1 MIDDKDQMPE
11 PANDAAL
18 VDDGMDIPAGPDQE
32 LAAARQEAA
41 QLKDQLLRALAEAE
55 NVRRRAQRERE
66 DAAKYAI
73 TNFARDVL
81 QVSDNLHRALEAI
94 PAAALA
100 ADEALKNLHEGVSA
114 TERQLDAALERQQVK
129 RIWPMGEKFDANL
142 HQAMFEVQTAEQA
155 PGTVVQVMQA
165 GYLDPRPPAA
175 PRPGRRRQA
184 ARRRRAARGHG
195 QGRYD
200 RLAALHSSRNLSRHP
215 RRRLASGST
224 SLPATVRFALE
235 KPVDGKAKPCHDG
248 VM

>member
-11 PANDAAL
+11 PANDAAP

-66 DAAKYAI
+66 DATKYAI
-73 TNFARDVL
+73 ANFAREVL

-129 RIWPMGEKFDANL
+129 RVWPMGEKFDANL

-165 GYLDPRPPAA
+165 GYLIHDRLLRPALVGVAKQPTGDAPPA
-175 PRPGRRRQA
+175 GT
-184 ARRRRAARGHG
+184 G
-195 QGRYD
+195 
-200 RLAALHSSRNLSRHP
+200 
-215 RRRLASGST
+215 
-224 SLPATVRFALE
+224 
-235 KPVDGKAKPCHDG
+235 KVDTIA
-248 VM
+248 

>member
-11 PANDAAL
+11 PANDAAP
-18 VDDGMDIPAGPDQE
+18 VDDGTDIPAGPDQE
-32 LAAARQEAA
+32 LVAARQEAA

-73 TNFARDVL
+73 ANFARDVL
-81 QVSDNLHRALEAI
+81 QVSDNLHRALDAI

-100 ADEALKNLHEGVSA
+100 ADEALKNLHEGVTA

-142 HQAMFEVQTAEQA
+142 HQAMFEVPTAEQA

-165 GYLDPRPPAA
+165 GYLIHDRLLRPALVGVAKQPAGDAPPA
-175 PRPGRRRQA
+175 GT
-184 ARRRRAARGHG
+184 G
-195 QGRYD
+195 
-200 RLAALHSSRNLSRHP
+200 
-215 RRRLASGST
+215 
-224 SLPATVRFALE
+224 
-235 KPVDGKAKPCHDG
+235 KVDTIA
-248 VM
+248 

>member
-1 MIDDKDQMPE
+1 MSDDKDMNQIPE
-11 PANDAAL
+11 PANDAGPI
-18 VDDGMDIPAGPDQE
+18 DDGMDIPAGPDQE

-73 TNFARDVL
+73 ANFARDVL

-94 PAAALA
+94 PEAALA
-100 ADEALKNLHEGVSA
+100 ADEALRNLHEGVTA

-142 HQAMFEVQTAEQA
+142 HQAMFEVPTFDHL

-165 GYLDPRPPAA
+165 GYLI
-175 PRPGRRRQA
+175 
-184 ARRRRAARGHG
+184 H
-195 QGRYD
+195 D
-200 RLAALHSSRNLSRHP
+200 RLLRPALVGVAKQP
-215 RRRLASGST
+215 AGEAPPPGSG
-224 SLPATVRFALE
+224 
-235 KPVDGKAKPCHDG
+235 KVDTIA
-248 VM
+248 

>member
-11 PANDAAL
+11 PANDAAP

-32 LAAARQEAA
+32 LVAARQEAA

-66 DAAKYAI
+66 DATKYAI
-73 TNFARDVL
+73 ANFAREVL

-100 ADEALKNLHEGVSA
+100 EDEALKNLHEGVSA

-129 RIWPMGEKFDANL
+129 RVWPMGEKFDANL

-165 GYLDPRPPAA
+165 GYLIHDRLLRPALVGVAKQPTGDAPPA
-175 PRPGRRRQA
+175 GT
-184 ARRRRAARGHG
+184 G
-195 QGRYD
+195 
-200 RLAALHSSRNLSRHP
+200 
-215 RRRLASGST
+215 
-224 SLPATVRFALE
+224 
-235 KPVDGKAKPCHDG
+235 KVDTIA
-248 VM
+248 

>member
-1 MIDDKDQMPE
+1 MIDDKDMSQFPE
-11 PANDAAL
+11 PANDAAP
-18 VDDGMDIPAGPDQE
+18 VDDGMDIPTGPDQE

-73 TNFARDVL
+73 ANFARDVL

-100 ADEALKNLHEGVSA
+100 ADEALRSLHEGVSA

-129 RIWPMGEKFDANL
+129 RVWPMGEKFDANL
-142 HQAMFEVQTAEQA
+142 HQAMFEVPTADQA

-165 GYLDPRPPAA
+165 GYLIHDRLLRPALVGVAKQPAGDAPPA
-175 PRPGRRRQA
+175 GT
-184 ARRRRAARGHG
+184 G
-195 QGRYD
+195 
-200 RLAALHSSRNLSRHP
+200 
-215 RRRLASGST
+215 
-224 SLPATVRFALE
+224 
-235 KPVDGKAKPCHDG
+235 KVDTIA
-248 VM
+248 

>member
-1 MIDDKDQMPE
+1 LLDRDMIDDKDQMPE
-11 PANDAAL
+11 PANDAAP
-18 VDDGMDIPAGPDQE
+18 VDDGMDIPIGPDQE

-142 HQAMFEVQTAEQA
+142 HQAMFEVQTADQA

-165 GYLDPRPPAA
+165 GYLIHDRLLRPALVAVAKQPAGDAPPA
-175 PRPGRRRQA
+175 GT
-184 ARRRRAARGHG
+184 G
-195 QGRYD
+195 
-200 RLAALHSSRNLSRHP
+200 
-215 RRRLASGST
+215 
-224 SLPATVRFALE
+224 
-235 KPVDGKAKPCHDG
+235 KVDTIA
-248 VM
+248 

>member
-11 PANDAAL
+11 PANDAAP

-73 TNFARDVL
+73 ANFARDVL
-81 QVSDNLHRALEAI
+81 QVSDNLHRALDAI

-100 ADEALKNLHEGVSA
+100 EDEALKNLHEGVSA
-114 TERQLDAALERQQVK
+114 TERQLDSALERHQVK
-129 RIWPMGEKFDANL
+129 RVWPMGEKFDANL
-142 HQAMFEVQTAEQA
+142 HQAMFEVPTAEQA

-165 GYLDPRPPAA
+165 GYLIHDRLLRPALVGVAKQPTGDAPPA
-175 PRPGRRRQA
+175 GT
-184 ARRRRAARGHG
+184 G
-195 QGRYD
+195 
-200 RLAALHSSRNLSRHP
+200 
-215 RRRLASGST
+215 
-224 SLPATVRFALE
+224 
-235 KPVDGKAKPCHDG
+235 KVDTIA
-248 VM
+248 

>member
-1 MIDDKDQMPE
+1 MIDDKDQMPV
-11 PANDAAL
+11 PANDAAP

-114 TERQLDAALERQQVK
+114 TERQLDAALERQQVQ
-129 RIWPMGEKFDANL
+129 RIWPMGETFDANL
-142 HQAMFEVQTAEQA
+142 HQAMFEVQTADQA

-165 GYLDPRPPAA
+165 GYLIHDRLLRPALVAVAKQPAGDAPPA
-175 PRPGRRRQA
+175 GT
-184 ARRRRAARGHG
+184 G
-195 QGRYD
+195 
-200 RLAALHSSRNLSRHP
+200 
-215 RRRLASGST
+215 
-224 SLPATVRFALE
+224 
-235 KPVDGKAKPCHDG
+235 KVDTIA
-248 VM
+248 

>member
-1 MIDDKDQMPE
+1 LLDRAMIDDKDQMPE
-11 PANDAAL
+11 PANDAAP

-32 LAAARQEAA
+32 LAAAKQEAA

-73 TNFARDVL
+73 ANFARDVL

-129 RIWPMGEKFDANL
+129 RVWPMGEKFDANL
-142 HQAMFEVQTAEQA
+142 HQAMFEVPTADQA

-165 GYLDPRPPAA
+165 GYTIHDRLLRPALVGVAKQPAGDVPPA
-175 PRPGRRRQA
+175 GT
-184 ARRRRAARGHG
+184 G
-195 QGRYD
+195 
-200 RLAALHSSRNLSRHP
+200 
-215 RRRLASGST
+215 
-224 SLPATVRFALE
+224 
-235 KPVDGKAKPCHDG
+235 KVDTIA
-248 VM
+248 

>member
-1 MIDDKDQMPE
+1 MIDDKDQMPV
-11 PANDAAL
+11 PANDAAP

-165 GYLDPRPPAA
+165 GYLIHDRLLRPALVAVAKQPAGDAPPA
-175 PRPGRRRQA
+175 GT
-184 ARRRRAARGHG
+184 G
-195 QGRYD
+195 
-200 RLAALHSSRNLSRHP
+200 
-215 RRRLASGST
+215 
-224 SLPATVRFALE
+224 
-235 KPVDGKAKPCHDG
+235 KVDTIA
-248 VM
+248 

>member
-1 MIDDKDQMPE
+1 MMDDKDQMPE
-11 PANDAAL
+11 PANDAAP

-94 PAAALA
+94 PAATLA

-165 GYLDPRPPAA
+165 GYLIHDRLLRPALVAVARQPAGDAPPA
-175 PRPGRRRQA
+175 GT
-184 ARRRRAARGHG
+184 G
-195 QGRYD
+195 
-200 RLAALHSSRNLSRHP
+200 
-215 RRRLASGST
+215 
-224 SLPATVRFALE
+224 
-235 KPVDGKAKPCHDG
+235 KVDTIA
-248 VM
+248 

>member
-11 PANDAAL
+11 AANDAAP

-32 LAAARQEAA
+32 LVAAKQEAA
-41 QLKDQLLRALAEAE
+41 HLKDQLLRALAEAE

-73 TNFARDVL
+73 ANFARDVL

-100 ADEALKNLHEGVSA
+100 ADEALRNLHEGVSA
-114 TERQLDAALERQQVK
+114 TERQLDAALERHQVK

-142 HQAMFEVQTAEQA
+142 HQAMFEVPTAEQA

-165 GYLDPRPPAA
+165 GHLIHDRLLRPALVGVAKQPAGDAPPA
-175 PRPGRRRQA
+175 GT
-184 ARRRRAARGHG
+184 G
-195 QGRYD
+195 
-200 RLAALHSSRNLSRHP
+200 
-215 RRRLASGST
+215 
-224 SLPATVRFALE
+224 
-235 KPVDGKAKPCHDG
+235 KVDTIA
-248 VM
+248 

>member
-1 MIDDKDQMPE
+1 MIDDDKDQMPE
-11 PANDAAL
+11 PANDAAP

-73 TNFARDVL
+73 ANFARDVL

-100 ADEALKNLHEGVSA
+100 EDEALKSLHEGVSA

-142 HQAMFEVQTAEQA
+142 HQAMFEVQTTEQA

-165 GYLDPRPPAA
+165 GYLIHDRLLRPALVGVAKQPAGDAPPA
-175 PRPGRRRQA
+175 GT
-184 ARRRRAARGHG
+184 G
-195 QGRYD
+195 
-200 RLAALHSSRNLSRHP
+200 
-215 RRRLASGST
+215 
-224 SLPATVRFALE
+224 
-235 KPVDGKAKPCHDG
+235 KVDTIA
-248 VM
+248 

>member
-1 MIDDKDQMPE
+1 MLDRDMSDEKDTTQIPE
-11 PANDAAL
+11 PANDAGP
-18 VDDGMDIPAGPDQE
+18 VDDGTDIGAAGAPSLEQQLD
-32 LAAARQEAA
+32 AARQEAV

-73 TNFARDVL
+73 ANFARDVL

-100 ADEALKNLHEGVSA
+100 EDEALKNLHEGVTA

-142 HQAMFEVQTAEQA
+142 HQAMFEVPTFDHA

-165 GYLDPRPPAA
+165 GYLI
-175 PRPGRRRQA
+175 
-184 ARRRRAARGHG
+184 H
-195 QGRYD
+195 D
-200 RLAALHSSRNLSRHP
+200 RLLRPALVGVAKQPAGETPP
-215 RRRLASGST
+215 RGT
-224 SLPATVRFALE
+224 G
-235 KPVDGKAKPCHDG
+235 KVDTRA
-248 VM
+248 